1 MQVFEKQR
9 APIEPVERQS
19 SAPPELRLLPPAEE
33 KRGVSRWLWLG
44 VRATGALSLLAVGAV
59 HLQQY
64 LKLYYSVPTI
74 GTLFVLNFIG
84 ATAIGLGLL
93 TPVERLFGRWGS
105 RILALLVLGGI
116 GLALT
121 TYAFLLVS
129 ERTPLFGFMEGGF
142 FPAAIMAAKV
152 SELVAAGL
160 LGSFFV
166 AHFLMRT
173 AVARW

>member
-1 MQVFEKQR
+1 MEVFEKPR
-9 APIEPVERQS
+9 APMEPVERQS
-19 SAPPELRLLPPAEE
+19 SAPTELRLPPPAEE
-33 KRGVSRWLWLG
+33 RGFSRWLWLG
-44 VRATGALSLLAVGAV
+44 VRATGSLSLLAVGAV

-93 TPVERLFGRWGS
+93 SPVERLFGRWGS
-105 RILALLVLGGI
+105 PILALLVIGGI

-129 ERTPLFGFMEGGF
+129 ERTPVFGFMEGGF

-166 AHFLMRT
+166 ARFLLKT